1 MKAILECARAL
12 AIVLMLVI
20 CGCRAPD
27 LGEYRV
33 DIADIITGLSSLSSG
48 NGSEDVLRL
57 ISRLIRTMRPS
68 QWTKNILFV
77 FPAIVF
83 SQNLFVMDML
93 GRVIVCCLFLI
104 LTSSCV
110 YIINDVADIEADRSH
125 PVKKL
130 RPIAAGAVPT
140 GAAIA
145 AATLILTVVLLAAYQ
160 FQPTLALLLLG
171 YFLVHLAYSFCLKH
185 IVLLDILAVASG
197 FVLRVM
203 AGGLVIGV
211 SVSPWLY
218 SSAGMLALF
227 LVIGKRRQE
236 LALLGETARESRPVF
251 AKYNL
256 PLLDD
261 MLRIA
266 TTATLITYVLYTV
279 DSGTMVRHGANLGPL
294 TVPIVVYGLF
304 RYLYLIHVEKEGS
317 APDEVLWTDR
327 PLQLTILA
335 AALAYFAILYLV

>member
-1 MKAILECARAL
+1 MSLIL
-12 AIVLMLVI
+12 
-20 CGCRAPD
+20 G
-27 LGEYRV
+27 
-33 DIADIITGLSSLSSG
+33 
-48 NGSEDVLRL
+48 
-57 ISRLIRTMRPS
+57 LIRTMRPA

-83 SQNLFVMDML
+83 SQNLFAMDML
-93 GRVIVCCLFLI
+93 SRVIACCLFLI
-104 LTSSCV
+104 LTSGSV
-110 YIINDVADIEADRSH
+110 YLINDVADIEADRAH
-125 PVKKL
+125 PAKKL
-130 RPIAAGAVPT
+130 RPIAAGTVPT
-140 GAAIA
+140 GAAIIS
-145 AATLILTVVLLAAYQ
+145 ATLILSVVLVAAYQ
-160 FQPTLALLLLG
+160 FQPELALLLLG
-171 YFLVHLAYSFCLKH
+171 YFLVHFAYSFYFKH

-261 MLRIA
+261 MLRIV

-279 DSGTMVRHGANLGPL
+279 DSGTMVRNGENLAPL
-294 TVPIVVYGLF
+294 TVPIVIYGLF
-304 RYLYLIHVEKEGS
+304 RYLYLIHVEEEGS

-335 AALAYFAILYLV
+335 AALTYFVILYVV

>member
-1 MKAILECARAL
+1 MSLIL
-12 AIVLMLVI
+12 
-20 CGCRAPD
+20 G
-27 LGEYRV
+27 
-33 DIADIITGLSSLSSG
+33 
-48 NGSEDVLRL
+48 
-57 ISRLIRTMRPS
+57 LIRTMRPS

-77 FPAIVF
+77 FPALVF
-83 SQNLFVMDML
+83 SQNLFALDLL
-93 GRVIVCCLFLI
+93 GRVIVCCLLLI
-104 LTSSCV
+104 LTSGSI
-110 YIINDVADIEADRSH
+110 YIINDVADIAADRSH

-130 RPIAAGAVPT
+130 RPIAAGTVPVG
-140 GAAIA
+140 GAIVVA
-145 AATLILTVVLLAAYQ
+145 ALILTVVFVAAFQ
-160 FQPTLALLLLG
+160 FQPALALLLLG
-171 YFLVHLAYSFCLKH
+171 YCLLQFAYSFYLKH

-236 LALLGETARESRPVF
+236 LALMGEKARKSRPIF

-261 MLRIA
+261 MLRIV
-266 TTATLITYVLYTV
+266 TTAALITYVLYTV
-279 DSGTMVRHGANLGPL
+279 DSGTMVRNGENLGPL
-294 TVPIVVYGLF
+294 TVPIVIYGLF

-317 APDEVLWTDR
+317 APDEVLWTDL

-335 AALAYFAILYLV
+335 AALTYFVILYVI